1 MDICKQKT
9 TISIESIESILNYQ
23 PTNVQRLLNEEH
35 VQQLVNDQVHEFE
48 QFGCFSILQSITC
61 ADYMNKRYI
70 LDGQHRVAAFK
81 MLKSMRYPLLQQIP
95 LVVYQTNSVEELR
108 RYYIRINKHHPINPL
123 EISDSWFTYGKEFC
137 VWLKESFSGYIKH
150 SEKTCNCPNIN
161 LREMMDYIK
170 RMKVFERLQANEEP
184 LVSLKNTIMELNAF
198 VTENYNHMK
207 RMQLSSDCMKRL
219 HKCHEK
225 QKTSS
230 SPCFLGIWRQFEWLE
245 ICVYLIT
252 TGAKVNTID
261 LSLFCNDRQ
270 RIPKTLRLQLWKKR
284 NGNCIEGRCFVCEND
299 LHIEN
304 MECGHVVSHVYH
316 GEVSIDNL
324 EPICKTCNRDMGIMN
339 LNEYKSIL
347 NK

>member
-9 TISIESIESILNYQ
+9 TILIESIESILNYQ

-35 VQQLVNDQVHEFE
+35 VQQLVNDQIHEFE

-61 ADYMNKRYI
+61 ADYLNKRYI

-81 MLKSMRYPLLQQIP
+81 VLKSMMYPLLQQIP

-123 EISDSWFTYGKEFC
+123 EISESWFTYGKEFC
-137 VWLKESFSGYIKH
+137 VWLKNAFSAYIKY

-170 RMKVFERLQANEEP
+170 RMRVFERLQQNEEP
-184 LVSLKNTIMELNAF
+184 LVALKHTILELNTF
-198 VTENYNHMK
+198 VTDNYNHMK
-207 RMQLSSDCMKRL
+207 RLQLSSDSMKRL
-219 HKCHEK
+219 HKCYEK
-225 QKTSS
+225 QESN
-230 SPCFLGIWRQFEWLE
+230 PCFLGVWRQFEWLE

-252 TGAKVNTID
+252 QNATVSTID
-261 LSLFCNDRQ
+261 LSIFCNDRQ
-270 RIPKTLRLQLWKKR
+270 RIPKTLRLQVWKKR
-284 NGNCIEGRCFVCEND
+284 NGNCIDGQCFVCEND

-316 GEVSIDNL
+316 GSVSIDNL